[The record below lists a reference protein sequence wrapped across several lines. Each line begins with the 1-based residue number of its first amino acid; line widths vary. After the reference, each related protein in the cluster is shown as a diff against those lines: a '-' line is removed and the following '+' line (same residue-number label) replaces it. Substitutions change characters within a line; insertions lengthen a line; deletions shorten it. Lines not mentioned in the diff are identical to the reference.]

1 MSSLVQSAASST
13 EQLLAVSGPPAGLLD
28 EHATALSVAAAKE
41 RPVSREESES
51 EWELEA
57 DAVDRP
63 VRVLPGVKALLAS
76 IPEGHHAV
84 AMFGARP
91 YGAHCVA
98 PPLPPCPYGFG
109 RD

>member
-1 MSSLVQSAASST
+1 MSSLAQSAASST
-13 EQLLAVSGPPAGLLD
+13 AQLLAVSGPGAELLD

-51 EWELEA
+51 ELELEA
-57 DAVDRP
+57 NALDRP

-76 IPEGHHAV
+76 IPEGRDAV
-84 AMFGARP
+84 AMFGART

-98 PPLPPCPYGFG
+98 PPLPPCPCGFG
-109 RD
+109 

>member
-1 MSSLVQSAASST
+1 MSSLAQSTASST
-13 EQLLAVSGPPAGLLD
+13 EQPLAVSGPPAELLD
-28 EHATALSVAAAKE
+28 EHANALSMAPAKE

-51 EWELEA
+51 EWELET

-63 VRVLPGVKALLAS
+63 VRVLPGVKALLAP
-76 IPEGHHAV
+76 IPEGRHAV
-84 AMFGARP
+84 AMFGART

-98 PPLPPCPYGFG
+98 LPLPPCPCGFG